1 MDLAKYPPEQ
11 TEHEKQPGPWL
22 GHHAGNRPWWAT
34 VPGAALLEGTL
45 AGDAAQDGLGAA
57 GRAELLATLL
67 APGRPRLGP
76 SHRRSRRGPPTP
88 GPLE

>member
-1 MDLAKYPPEQ
+1 MKNLTLTMDPTTQPMDLAKYPPEQ

-45 AGDAAQDGLGAA
+45 AGDAA
-57 GRAELLATLL
+57 
-67 APGRPRLGP
+67 
-76 SHRRSRRGPPTP
+76 
-88 GPLE
+88 